1 MRWCCSGWPPAASDR
16 PPAPQLPYT
25 HAMQDQRNTRREYL
39 AGPLR
44 RADLTD
50 DPLDLFQRWLTAAT
64 DAGISDPTAMA
75 LATANTGGEPSV
87 RVVLLKHFD
96 AAGFCWYTDHRSR
109 KGNDLGENPRA
120 ELMFHWREFDRQVR
134 VYGSVEPLDDA
145 QSRAYFESR
154 PADSRFS
161 AAASRQSAPVADRE
175 TLEAAVAELRRRYP
189 DGRVPKPTQW
199 GGFRLLPCRFE
210 FWQGREGR
218 LHDRFRYALV
228 GGHWRITR
236 LQP

>member
-1 MRWCCSGWPPAASDR
+1 
-16 PPAPQLPYT
+16 
-25 HAMQDQRNTRREYL
+25 MQDQRDTRREYRT
-39 AGPLR
+39 GPLR

-50 DPLDLFQRWLTAAT
+50 DPVALFQRWLEAATAA
-64 DAGISDPTAMA
+64 GIADSTAMA
-75 LATANTGGEPSV
+75 LATANAGGEPSV

-96 AAGFCWYTDHRSR
+96 AAGFCWYTDYRSR
-109 KGNDLGENPRA
+109 KGTDLSENPRA

-134 VYGSVEPLDDA
+134 IYGSVEPLDETD
-145 QSRAYFESR
+145 SWEYFESR

-175 TLEAAVAELRRRYP
+175 TLEAAVAELRQRHP
-189 DGRVPKPTQW
+189 DGLVPKPAQW
-199 GGFRLLPCRFE
+199 GGFRLVPCRFE

-218 LHDRFRYALV
+218 LHDRFRYARV
-228 GGHWRITR
+228 GGQWRITR